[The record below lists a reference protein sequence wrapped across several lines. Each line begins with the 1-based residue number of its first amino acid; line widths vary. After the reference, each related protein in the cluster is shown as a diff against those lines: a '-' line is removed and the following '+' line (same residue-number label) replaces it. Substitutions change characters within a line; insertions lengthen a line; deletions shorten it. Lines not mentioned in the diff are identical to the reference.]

1 MGCHAC
7 NYFTCKPRDFL
18 RHTGTKRHLM
28 KTSQNHDDH
37 GISPQSVAIMKT
49 DNMSDSTNTGANTGS
64 KSVQTTTKDRSS
76 VKRRKRA
83 GKREVNK
90 TSSLCDPDNYVCM
103 QRQISKDEFDDFDIL
118 EPHEFDSNL
127 HVTSEDGVFVN
138 LPDIDITDDDD
149 DDDDDDDADDDD
161 DHDEK
166 YKENMENSG
175 KVETIYETI
184 YTNPELVVDMFPNF
198 FHRLFHTISDLLN
211 TTKDTIMDIL
221 FEPVQT

>member
-1 MGCHAC
+1 MKNDKQEILNNVMGCHVC

-28 KTSQNHDDH
+28 KTAQHQGGH
-37 GISPQSVAIMKT
+37 GNSPQSADEIET
-49 DNMSDSTNTGANTGS
+49 DNTVGEA
-64 KSVQTTTKDRSS
+64 KTTTKDGSC

-83 GKREVNK
+83 GKRDVSK
-90 TSSLCDPDNYVCM
+90 TPSVCDSKNYVCI
-103 QRQISKDEFDDFDIL
+103 QRQISKDEFDDFNII

-149 DDDDDDDADDDD
+149 DEDDTENVENTTDDD
-161 DHDEK
+161 
-166 YKENMENSG
+166 
-175 KVETIYETI
+175 TIYETV
-184 YTNPELVVDMFPNF
+184 YTNPGLVVDMFPNF
-198 FHRLFHTISDLLN
+198 FHRLFHTIHVLLH
-211 TTKDTIMDIL
+211 TTKETIMDIL

>member
-1 MGCHAC
+1 MKNDKQEILNNVMGCHAC

-28 KTSQNHDDH
+28 KTSQNQDGR
-37 GISPQSVAIMKT
+37 GIAPQPVTNIET
-49 DNMSDSTNTGANTGS
+49 DNTVDEAKTNIKDDSC
-64 KSVQTTTKDRSS
+64 
-76 VKRRKRA
+76 VKRRKRT
-83 GKREVNK
+83 GKRDVNK
-90 TSSLCDPDNYVCM
+90 TPPVCDPENYVCI
-103 QRQISKDEFDDFDIL
+103 QRQISKDEFDDFNII

-149 DDDDDDDADDDD
+149 DENDT
-161 DHDEK
+161 
-166 YKENMENSG
+166 ENMENI
-175 KVETIYETI
+175 ENDDTIYETV
-184 YTNPELVVDMFPNF
+184 YTNPALVVDMFPNF
-198 FHRLFHTISDLLN
+198 FNRLFHTIHVLLN